1 MIRRT
6 IIYVLVNYISP
17 LPYIST
23 LTTKNVEVI
32 LNELMSVS
40 LINYI
45 NIFLHSCTNYHLS
58 DLTNSAKSDITFLFF
73 ALLRNVKLA

>member
-45 NIFLHSCTNYHLS
+45 NIILHSWTNPHMS
-58 DLTNSAKSDITFLFF
+58 DLTNFVKSDITFLFF